1 MTEHYNVNWQQ
12 NYLFTTAI
20 NSRVC
25 LNLLL
30 NQTDAILL
38 IHLSHFS
45 QLMTFYKIKVK
56 TCAYLFETKIKHQH
70 FLH

>member
-1 MTEHYNVNWQQ
+1 MNVAHFSLHMPIRVYKKVHKIMTKHYYVNWQQ

-38 IHLSHFS
+38 THLSHLS
-45 QLMTFYKIKVK
+45 QLMAF
-56 TCAYLFETKIKHQH
+56 
-70 FLH
+70 

>member
-1 MTEHYNVNWQQ
+1 MTKHYYVNWQQ

-45 QLMTFYKIKVK
+45 QLMTFYDQK
-56 TCAYLFETKIKHQH
+56 LF
-70 FLH
+70 